1 MNSEANA
8 NLIEQLKPMMMEPNF
23 DEIFSKLTAKESNST
38 RFLLKMEVSRLASPC
53 LRLIDLRDKSDSPC
67 SEVIFGEQRH
77 FLDEAARQDFE
88 TALALY
94 RNHYT
99 MGVYEHVMNM
109 HQERRR
115 RQRSLPNETEEID
128 ELFKVPGIILG
139 NYIRRTEERMNYSI
153 KILVSQPQ
161 RRELVGSTLDL
172 SVSGARIKLPAEHN
186 FNLNQPLLVKLT
198 ELSDEF
204 YFEDLQQGVEY
215 QVADAQTKGD
225 DCILRLKR
233 ISGSQKLGEMLANLI
248 RGFKFRYK
256 VDINDLLVNA
266 SGMGFERHYLPHYP
280 HLPLFVERDSEQQY
294 HANTLL
300 LTRDNQRL
308 LHHFV
313 DEQEVNQL
321 PAMLTSARL
330 QAVIEHP
337 EEQAH
342 ALLFS
347 FTYQI
352 NNCVFFYS
360 ATLAELQQH
369 DLVALFLSFG
379 ANKSN
384 WHVCRLYVNPID
396 HNQSYKSSILPGD
409 DITYSALTEQQLAR
423 YTHILQ
429 MFDCTSFE
437 AQLRYQR
444 WQTDLKANE
453 LKRFGQEKITKTSIH
468 PVSLQFSERRQEP
481 RYAFKTQVNLLQDGK
496 EISAI
501 TRDISSRGLQLD
513 LTDAAEFESTK
524 VFTVS
529 FTKLQELSPKTKLQA
544 LAYRLVKQ
552 RKDGKTLHLC
562 AVIGHEVHTGVDFLN
577 RLIIHNRAK
586 LSQLAEHNIEAK
598 ELADGL
604 KNQLVRHLN
613 SVPFMVEKTSRSFQI
628 AAIGIGMQR
637 DPISD
642 RFACDRERK
651 LLFDLSPLLSGG
663 RLRQEIVLPIRQM
676 RPQQNAKH
684 IELFAVAVNM
694 NSNRQLIRCK
704 YVHEFHSIDEEIAY
718 IKQAQQIGEFVAF
731 RIYRAATGKPDM
743 TYLQRELEY
752 IRIHA
757 AHREKQL
764 EQMLWR
770 IIGVGEITDISTE
783 VPWRYPELHAAH

>member
-38 RFLLKMEVSRLASPC
+38 RFLLKMEVNRLASPC

-67 SEVIFGEQRH
+67 FEVNFGEQRH

-94 RNHYT
+94 RNNYT
-99 MGVYEHVMNM
+99 MGVYEHVINM

-115 RQRSLPNETEEID
+115 RQRSLPNEVEQVD
-128 ELFKVPGIILG
+128 EQFKVPGVILG

-186 FNLNQPLLVKLT
+186 FNLNQPLLVKLS
-198 ELSDEF
+198 ELGDEF

-233 ISGSQKLGEMLANLI
+233 ISGSQKLAEMLANLI

-256 VDINDLLVNA
+256 VDINDVLVNA

-280 HLPLFVERDSEQQY
+280 HLPLFVERDDEQQY
-294 HANTLL
+294 RINTLL

-313 DEQEVNQL
+313 DEQEINQL
-321 PAMLTSARL
+321 PAMLTSERL
-330 QAVIEHP
+330 QAAINHP
-337 EEQAH
+337 DELAH
-342 ALLFS
+342 TLFFS

-352 NNCVFFYS
+352 NNSVFFYS
-360 ATLAELQQH
+360 ASLAELQQH
-369 DLVALFLSFG
+369 DLLALFLSYG
-379 ANKSN
+379 ASKSN
-384 WHVCRLYVNPID
+384 WHVYRLYVNPID
-396 HNQSYKSSILPGD
+396 HNQSYKASILPGD
-409 DITYSALTEQQLAR
+409 DLTYSALTEQQLAH
-423 YTHILQ
+423 YSHIVQL
-429 MFDCTSFE
+429 FDCTSAS
-437 AQLRYQR
+437 AQQRYQR
-444 WQTDLKANE
+444 WQTNDKVNE
-453 LKRFGQEKITKTSIH
+453 LKRFGQTKLTRTCVH

-481 RYAFKTQVNLLQDGK
+481 RYAFKTQVTLLQDGK
-496 EISAI
+496 EISGI
-501 TRDISSRGLQLD
+501 THDISSRGLQLD
-513 LTDAAEFESTK
+513 LNNLNDFESTK
-524 VFTVS
+524 EFTVS
-529 FTKLQELSPKTKLQA
+529 FPKLQELSPKTKLQA

-552 RKDGKTLHLC
+552 RKEGKTLHLC
-562 AVIGHEVHTGVDFLN
+562 AVIGHDIHTGVDFLN
-577 RLIIHNRAK
+577 RLIIHNREK

-613 SVPFMVEKTSRSFQI
+613 SVPFMVEKTSSSFQI
-628 AAIGIGMQR
+628 ACIGIGMQR

-651 LLFDLSPLLSGG
+651 LLFDLSPLFSGG
-663 RLRQEIVLPIRQM
+663 HLRQEIVAPIRQM
-676 RPQQNAKH
+676 TPQQNTKH
-684 IELFAVAVNM
+684 VELFAVAVNM
-694 NSNRQLIRCK
+694 NQQPQLIRCK
-704 YVHEFHSIDEEIAY
+704 YAHEFSGIDEEIAY
-718 IKQAQQIGEFVAF
+718 IKQAQLIGEFVAF

-743 TYLQRELEY
+743 SYLQRELAY

-770 IIGVGEITDISTE
+770 IIGIGEITDISAE
-783 VPWRYPELHAAH
+783 VPWRYPELH